1 MELLGSLIHYD
12 WFAYKKKPVEHRRYR
27 GDLPGEGHVE
37 CESRQTGVSVHEL
50 LKVDKQTSEADRE
63 ARTDSPSQHRG
74 CLSADTRILDA
85 GFWS

>member
-12 WFAYKKKPVEHRRYR
+12 RFPYKKKPVEHRRHR
-27 GDLPGEGHVE
+27 GGSAGRRPRER
-37 CESRQTGVSVHEL
+37 ESRQTGVSVHEL

-63 ARTDSPSQHRG
+63 ARTDSPAQHRG
-74 CLSADTRILDA
+74 RLSADTRILDA